1 MYTQN
6 NKQQQENPLVCRSH
20 GGGVEKTEKTNE
32 KKNKWEAKKK
42 LQLQKKNNNKTE
54 NYSELSEKE
63 FTFTYN
69 TYGNGFLSLTHDQIR
84 TYRKAQN
91 DETTTAT
98 SHRIVL
104 TPRIERQ
111 SKEACKHIVA
121 YHHRCKSPLNGVHLN
136 QQWHITMAKWQ
147 THKASEE
154 CKKKDNDNI
163 TQIQTKRHILTQ
175 QTTEQ
180 LFAIASLLVS
190 VELFLCYSNA
200 LKMYKLKC
208 ENKFNE

>member
-20 GGGVEKTEKTNE
+20 GGGEEKTAKTNE
-32 KKNKWEAKKK
+32 KKEQMRSEEKIETSEKK
-42 LQLQKKNNNKTE
+42 NKTE

-111 SKEACKHIVA
+111 SKKVCKHIVA
-121 YHHRCKSPLNGVHLN
+121 YHHHCKSPLNGVHLN
-136 QQWHITMAKWQ
+136 QQ
-147 THKASEE
+147 
-154 CKKKDNDNI
+154 
-163 TQIQTKRHILTQ
+163 
-175 QTTEQ
+175 
-180 LFAIASLLVS
+180 
-190 VELFLCYSNA
+190 
-200 LKMYKLKC
+200 
-208 ENKFNE
+208 